1 MNKVIQLI
9 LVLILIVFGCSAI
22 ALLYNQDP
30 PTIAII
36 PNPASIGQKIPSI
49 PHKTTI
55 HPAHVINPFNT
66 LEPILAEQA
75 PSLKTHII
83 STALTTLYCAN
94 EMNIPHNQILTIID
108 YSLPTNQKRLWVF
121 DLEQKK
127 LLFHTYIA
135 HGIKS
140 GTVYTNSFSNTNN
153 SKATSRGVFLT
164 DKAYYGREGTA
175 LKLTGLD
182 AGINDNAANRS
193 IVMHGGWYADEAF
206 IQKYGRTGR
215 SWGCPAL
222 PLHSAKAIINTIK
235 DQSLLI
241 AYYPNEAWLMKSPF
255 LRCNP
260 LLFMQTVNESNPT
273 LLPSIKEP
281 EDREDILF
289 VDLNGN
295 SQHEE
300 NEPILVIGAKDYEAF
315 FQKKAPLGR
324 MLRRQIN
331 QSEYIALTQSELRK
345 IISAQEIR
353 QEKIK
358 VTSSSPLPTHVI
370 PTPNE
375 SAERDLQN
383 STSMRTIGAY
393 SSQAPRNDR
402 EITTVTLDK
411 LNLVI
416 PEIKMHRGYYQTEM
430 KVISLGQINQIQYNG
445 SLERDPEANDTY
457 TLILADH
464 KTMLIKSTSHFIRWL
479 GL

>member
-1 MNKVIQLI
+1 MIPK
-9 LVLILIVFGCSAI
+9 SASTG
-22 ALLYNQDP
+22 QKT
-30 PTIAII
+30 PTI
-36 PNPASIGQKIPSI
+36 Q
-49 PHKTTI
+49 HKATI

-75 PSLKTHII
+75 PSLNPHII
-83 STALTTLYCAN
+83 NTALTTLYCAT

-153 SKATSRGVFLT
+153 SKATSMGVFLT

-175 LKLTGLD
+175 LRLTGLD
-182 AGINDNAANRS
+182 AGINDNAVNRS
-193 IVMHGGWYADEAF
+193 IVMHGGWYVDEAF
-206 IQKYGRTGR
+206 IKKYGRTGR

-241 AYYPNEAWLMKSPF
+241 AYYPNEAWLMQSPF

-273 LLPSIKEP
+273 LLPSLKEP

-300 NEPILVIGAKDYEAF
+300 NEPVLVIEAKYYEAF

-345 IISAQEIR
+345 IISAQEIH
-353 QEKIK
+353 QATIK
-358 VTSSSPLPTHVI
+358 ATSSSPAPTHVI
-370 PTPNE
+370 P
-375 SAERDLQN
+375 SATRDLQN
-383 STSMRTIGAY
+383 STSMHMIGVY
-393 SSQAPRNDR
+393 SSLAASNDG
-402 EITTVTLDK
+402 EITKVTLDK

-416 PEIKMHRGYYQTEM
+416 PEINMHRGYYQTEM
-430 KVISLGQINQIQYNG
+430 KVVSLGQINQIQCNG
-445 SLERDPEANDTY
+445 NLEHEPEANETY